1 MTNEQDLPNE
11 DELEVVSV
19 CDDPSEAKMIE
30 EMLQN
35 NGIDCVLQGDVNA
48 VLPAGDLDDIQILV
62 KPEDFLKAEELVD
75 AFFSPMDKDE
85 MDEEDEGEDEDKEL
99 GV

>member
-11 DELEVVSV
+11 EELEVVSV

-30 EMLQN
+30 EMLKN
-35 NGIDCVLQGDVNA
+35 NGIDCVLQGDVSA
-48 VLPAGDLDDIQILV
+48 VIPVGDLDDIQILV
-62 KPEDFLKAEELVD
+62 KPEDFDKAEELVN
-75 AFFSPMDKDE
+75 AFFTPVDKDE
-85 MDEEDEGEDEDKEL
+85 LDKDEDDEESEL